1 MAILAAYFQRVK
13 LIRCLTL
20 ILLAAHGA
28 MAADAPKPKPDFQ
41 YETVGIEVTLPT
53 ADEPKVAAFNAG
65 TIKAAAKYLE
75 DGAICWV
82 REKTCV
88 NCHTTGPYMSERT
101 ALTAWLGKPNDEV
114 LSNFV
119 DSIPDKPTQE
129 AKEEN

>member
-1 MAILAAYFQRVK
+1 MASV
-13 LIRCLTL
+13 
-20 ILLAAHGA
+20 LLAAHYA
-28 MAADAPKPKPDFQ
+28 VAADAPKAKPEFQ
-41 YETVGIEVTLPT
+41 YETEGIEVSLPT
-53 ADEPKVAAFNAG
+53 AAEPKVAAFNAG
-65 TIKAAAKYLE
+65 TIKAAAKYLD

-88 NCHTTGPYMSERT
+88 NCHTTGPYMSERP
-101 ALTAWLGKPNDEV
+101 ALTAVLGKPNEEV